1 MGYTIVW
8 LSSQMGERRDKALKE
23 LRDQLAM
30 KQQGGGGTADK
41 QNFWE
46 SSGFKIIVSMSMLVL
61 VVFAKR

>member
-1 MGYTIVW
+1 
-8 LSSQMGERRDKALKE
+8 MGERRDKALKE

-30 KQQGGGGTADK
+30 KQQSRGGSFDK

-46 SSGFKIIVSMSMLVL
+46 SSSFKIIVSMSMLVL